1 MKQTGLK
8 DKKRRAQWR
17 NYLSAFNRAHNKA
30 KQKLD
35 ASLPLLEHIN
45 ELRKRLFKALGAVVL
60 TTAISAYFASQAID
74 YLAGPI
80 GGRDALVS
88 IEVTENIAIFMRV
101 SLLGGLLL
109 GMPVIVYQIARF
121 VLPGLKK
128 NESRWL
134 FIGIPFASILFAGG
148 MGFTWFVMIPTAVP
162 FLTTFLDITTQVRPQ
177 NYFEF
182 ITKLMAWI
190 GLSFEMPLIAF
201 ILAKFKIITGKQ
213 LLKGWRYA
221 LVGIS
226 ILAATITPTVDP
238 VNMGLV
244 MLPLCGLYI
253 FSIFLAWIGGRN

>member
-1 MKQTGLK
+1 MKKSSLRS
-8 DKKRRAQWR
+8 KKRKPRWR
-17 NYLSAFNRAHNKA
+17 KYLGAFNRAHKKA
-30 KQKLD
+30 RQELD
-35 ASLPLLEHIN
+35 ASLSLLEHIN
-45 ELRKRLFKALGAVVL
+45 ELRKRLFRALGAVVL
-60 TTAISAYFASQAID
+60 TTAISAYFATQAID
-74 YLAGPI
+74 YLAGPL
-80 GGRDALVS
+80 GGSDALVS

-128 NESRWL
+128 EERWWL
-134 FIGIPFASILFAGG
+134 FLGIPFASILFASGI
-148 MGFTWFVMIPTAVP
+148 GFTWFVMIPTAVP

-201 ILAKFKIITGKQ
+201 LLAKFKIITGKQ
-213 LLKGWRYA
+213 LIKGWRYA

-226 ILAATITPTVDP
+226 VLAAMITPTVDP